1 MGDNLT
7 LLIPI
12 IIIQAILLLIAVVDL
27 VKRDK
32 ATVRGGNKFIW
43 MISILFIS
51 IIGPIV
57 YLTLGKIE

>member
-12 IIIQAILLLIAVVDL
+12 IVIQVILILIAIVDL

-43 MISILFIS
+43 IPVILCIT

-57 YLTLGKIE
+57 YLTLGKKE